1 MAFDPDF
8 KYEKYEEYY
17 GDKVQVQKII
27 DDCKVCGT
35 KLVFTHFSDFK
46 NLMVQA
52 KCLFWVD
59 GLTIVFKTLCFNNQ
73 ISMVPSMNV

>member
-1 MAFDPDF
+1 MPETVLEESTEIDPINF
-8 KYEKYEEYY
+8 KYEKYEGYY

-46 NLMVQA
+46 NLMVQETA
-52 KCLFWVD
+52 RCPECGSGNRKIIHIL
-59 GLTIVFKTLCFNNQ
+59 N
-73 ISMVPSMNV
+73 

>member
-17 GDKVQVQKII
+17 GDKIQVQKII

-35 KLVFTHFSDFK
+35 KLVFNHFSDFK
-46 NLMVQA
+46 NLMVQETA
-52 KCLFWVD
+52 RCPECGSGNRKIIHIL
-59 GLTIVFKTLCFNNQ
+59 N
-73 ISMVPSMNV
+73 

>member
-27 DDCKVCGT
+27 DDCKSLWNKT
-35 KLVFTHFSDFK
+35 SFYT
-46 NLMVQA
+46 
-52 KCLFWVD
+52 LFRLQKPN
-59 GLTIVFKTLCFNNQ
+59 GSRNST
-73 ISMVPSMNV
+73 VPGVWKWK